1 MADKRRVCIIG
12 GGATGVAL
20 LWTLSQNE
28 KARREWDITL
38 LHNQPELGGHSLT
51 YPVEHNGK
59 TLNLDIG
66 VQFIAPVSR
75 QETAEC
81 ERLGLGRCAYQYRE
95 SQHNYATSHV
105 FTTQRFSSVRL
116 TY

>member
-28 KARREWDITL
+28 KARREWDFTL

-59 TLNLDIG
+59 TLMWISACSSSRHCSTMCIPCSAPG
-66 VQFIAPVSR
+66 IQIAG
-75 QETAEC
+75 AC
-81 ERLGLGRCAYQYRE
+81 FQYR
-95 SQHNYATSHV
+95 A
-105 FTTQRFSSVRL
+105 
-116 TY
+116 